1 MEKQHGF
8 SVTERFAVWHTAGPQ
23 HGYLSHLI
31 WVDVRGVSV
40 AGEEILRSVG
50 EHIEQEVSMVM
61 GGKLYLHP
69 SVDRARTQVSQLSV
83 STKKYMLSDFAH

>member
-1 MEKQHGF
+1 M
-8 SVTERFAVWHTAGPQ
+8 
-23 HGYLSHLI
+23 
-31 WVDVRGVSV
+31 